1 MDLDKPV
8 SLFLNMLTHNSHT
21 CDSFVTRNVF
31 IVQSDSLSVMHCLSP
46 ELACSKHG
54 NTKEIHFQEIVVSA
68 NVLQS

>member
-1 MDLDKPV
+1 MDLDKPI
-8 SLFLNMLTHNSHT
+8 SLFLNIITHNSHT

-31 IVQSDSLSVMHCLSP
+31 IIQSDSPSVVHCLSP
-46 ELACSKHG
+46 ELACLKHG